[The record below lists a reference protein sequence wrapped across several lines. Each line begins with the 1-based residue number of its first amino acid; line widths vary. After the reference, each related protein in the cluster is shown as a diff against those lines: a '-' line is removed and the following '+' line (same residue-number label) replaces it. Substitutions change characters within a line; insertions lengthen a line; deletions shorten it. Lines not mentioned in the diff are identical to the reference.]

1 MQYID
6 VQKNIDES
14 KFNFFNFKVLFWCF
28 LIILIDGYDVAIAGV
43 AIPSIMENMG
53 VSAVT
58 AGFMASSALFGM
70 MFGGIFMGSISEKIG
85 RRWSLSICIFL
96 FSVFTAAAGMCDDPY
111 TFSLMRF
118 LAGIGIGGVQPNI
131 TAHMTEYAPKKIR
144 SMMTAIMFSG
154 YALGAVCAAVLGKQ
168 FILQFGWQVV
178 FYAAALPVILIPFI
192 IKFMPDSMLYMQKK
206 NDRKSLEKALVAINP
221 KLDLSKP
228 YTLKLTE
235 KEQTSSAPVIQL
247 FQNGRALS
255 TVMFWISITTGLF
268 MVYAL
273 STWLTKLMAMSGY
286 SLGSSL
292 SFVIALNI
300 GAIFGSIFCGWLA
313 DRFQIKWVVVSM
325 FAFGS
330 IFLYMMTLNLPTHL
344 LYILIALVGSCT
356 TGAQIIAYAFCGQ
369 FYPSHIRSTGIG
381 FATGI
386 GRLGAILAPV
396 IIGIIVN
403 LQLPLEQNFM
413 VIALAGLIGT
423 IALCFIMPQQKTA
436 LKTAAV

>member
-85 RRWSLSICIFL
+85 RRWSLSICILL
-96 FSVFTAAAGMCDDPY
+96 FSVCTAAAGMCDDPY

-131 TAHMTEYAPKKIR
+131 TAQITEYAPKKIR

-178 FYAAALPVILIPFI
+178 F
-192 IKFMPDSMLYMQKK
+192 
-206 NDRKSLEKALVAINP
+206 
-221 KLDLSKP
+221 
-228 YTLKLTE
+228 
-235 KEQTSSAPVIQL
+235 
-247 FQNGRALS
+247 
-255 TVMFWISITTGLF
+255 
-268 MVYAL
+268 
-273 STWLTKLMAMSGY
+273 
-286 SLGSSL
+286 
-292 SFVIALNI
+292 
-300 GAIFGSIFCGWLA
+300 
-313 DRFQIKWVVVSM
+313 
-325 FAFGS
+325 
-330 IFLYMMTLNLPTHL
+330 
-344 LYILIALVGSCT
+344 
-356 TGAQIIAYAFCGQ
+356 
-369 FYPSHIRSTGIG
+369 
-381 FATGI
+381 
-386 GRLGAILAPV
+386 
-396 IIGIIVN
+396 
-403 LQLPLEQNFM
+403 
-413 VIALAGLIGT
+413 
-423 IALCFIMPQQKTA
+423 
-436 LKTAAV
+436 